1 MWARVWRNEEIWW
14 CGLEKFGTRKGRVGG
29 WRRLV
34 IWWEGKDIY
43 CCLSGRVVEERVDW
57 KSGGN
62 RQGVRDEV
70 RG

>member
-1 MWARVWRNEEIWW
+1 MEALSDMV
-14 CGLEKFGTRKGRVGG
+14 GSGR
-29 WRRLV
+29 
-34 IWWEGKDIY
+34 ICY

-70 RG
+70 KG